1 MALLYFDVANYGV
14 LSILI
19 CCVHFEVAKGLSLLR
34 LVTCAWRQV
43 WWLPFLTR
51 WILRPSLWKSYT
63 WWSGRGDR
71 PLMLGRNLPSYILY
85 VILVLF
91 VSSEDARMLCTRI
104 LANGQGQCP
113 FLCTYKVAVFPHLIV
128 WVWCLRGTLRWRL
141 LWPKIE
147 REQCFYGHGSG
158 SIKNSSIHLFCHSIL
173 VWSMRCS
180 QMSFDPNLLVEF
192 QKFFGHELTTLIFAK
207 DFNLMLALA
216 FYVGMKSLELS
227 ESWALIFQEEN
238 PCHPS
243 VISYDGKEVP
253 GIALRGLW
261 ARTA

>member
-1 MALLYFDVANYGV
+1 MNIKLPTRLWLWSCLLC
-14 LSILI
+14 LRSILCQKPSISSGGGHRVYDLNNVKHLRDLCI
-19 CCVHFEVAKGLSLLR
+19 CLNCKGIIVTSAGNMCVK
-34 LVTCAWRQV
+34 T
-43 WWLPFLTR
+43 
-51 WILRPSLWKSYT
+51 
-63 WWSGRGDR
+63 
-71 PLMLGRNLPSYILY
+71 
-85 VILVLF
+85 
-91 VSSEDARMLCTRI
+91 
-104 LANGQGQCP
+104 
-113 FLCTYKVAVFPHLIV
+113 
-128 WVWCLRGTLRWRL
+128 GTLRWRL

-227 ESWALIFQEEN
+227 ES
-238 PCHPS
+238 
-243 VISYDGKEVP
+243 
-253 GIALRGLW
+253 
-261 ARTA
+261 

>member
-1 MALLYFDVANYGV
+1 MNIKLPTRLWLWSCLLC
-14 LSILI
+14 LRSILCQKPSI
-19 CCVHFEVAKGLSLLR
+19 SSCKGIIVTSAGNMCVK
-34 LVTCAWRQV
+34 T
-43 WWLPFLTR
+43 
-51 WILRPSLWKSYT
+51 
-63 WWSGRGDR
+63 
-71 PLMLGRNLPSYILY
+71 
-85 VILVLF
+85 
-91 VSSEDARMLCTRI
+91 
-104 LANGQGQCP
+104 
-113 FLCTYKVAVFPHLIV
+113 
-128 WVWCLRGTLRWRL
+128 GTLRWRL

-227 ESWALIFQEEN
+227 ES
-238 PCHPS
+238 
-243 VISYDGKEVP
+243 
-253 GIALRGLW
+253 
-261 ARTA
+261 